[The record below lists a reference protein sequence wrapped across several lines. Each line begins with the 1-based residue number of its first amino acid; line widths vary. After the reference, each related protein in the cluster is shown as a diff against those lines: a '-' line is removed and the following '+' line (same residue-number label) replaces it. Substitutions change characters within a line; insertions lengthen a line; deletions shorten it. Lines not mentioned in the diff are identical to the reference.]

1 MKHKVVIL
9 FAFDNPKKCR
19 HSFRSFVMDN
29 DEEGIPS
36 TVFANSRRVLIGNT
50 LYMFDYF
57 ESDRDSDKVC
67 GLELSAVIFE
77 DVLDIQLERYLLS
90 RVRLRSFK

>member
-9 FAFDNPKKCR
+9 FAFSSHKKCR
-19 HSFRSFVMDN
+19 HSFRSFVLDN
-29 DEEGIPS
+29 DGEGIPC
-36 TVFANSRRVLIGNT
+36 TVFTNARRVLIGNT

-57 ESDRDSDKVC
+57 ESEKDFDKVC
-67 GLELSAVIFE
+67 GIELSAVIFE
-77 DVLDIQLERYLLS
+77 DVLEVQLERYLLS